1 MASLVKVITSD
12 IKSNTQKQLF
22 INIVKHAFS
31 SLLSKEEFKQDK
43 NTEVSDIVKLKKF
56 RKELVVFVHN

>member
-43 NTEVSDIVKLKKF
+43 NTEVSDIHL
-56 RKELVVFVHN
+56 EN